1 MKTAVVK
8 SRAALKKSAVISNS
22 RRPKKSAV
30 KSAAVAR
37 ESQKLKP
44 LLGKPPKWLAAI
56 EKHLKDER
64 LTW

>member
-1 MKTAVVK
+1 MKTAAVK
-8 SRAALKKSAVISNS
+8 SRPAL
-22 RRPKKSAV
+22 KKSAV
-30 KSAAVAR
+30 KSAAAR

-44 LLGKPPKWLAAI
+44 LLGKSPKWLAAI